1 MELAIYYCRGREL
14 KDAIIVAYL
23 LEYYSRNPTNCVG
36 WMCTVSKAIP
46 LLFKYNYDDFARK
59 LFIRCFADQGLSGQD
74 PDEILPKGYKGYLES
89 YNSDTK
95 FRALIPIV
103 KLKSD
108 ESAKL
113 KWYDRN
119 WIWKKFKDLINKF
132 KEYRNFEKSPLALR
146 VVPFPG
152 FTINR
157 IKEQKKKHNLF
168 KNILNLFR
176 PIFIPPVHQIKQS
189 EKNKLSPFSRMIRN
203 ENNDDIY
210 DNPAIEAVIDF
221 RWQKTKYLLYFFC
234 LQFLIFAIC
243 FVLVSLAYLDRG
255 FIVNGN
261 FLLVLIIVFYYLA
274 IYRFIIKVKQIRHRG
289 YKYIFDL
296 LNIVEMISIILPVTV
311 MSIMLYDFRLSDG
324 FGIIEETDSKL
335 VVEISFSIF
344 LTWIQFILFLRI
356 RSDIGIYIYYVVI
369 IFQAIIPFLWFILLR
384 DPKNIKIKEST
395 YSGNATNLSTNETL
409 NIDLK
414 SDFNPKSSD
423 DNPFSTFYTAME
435 AAYFWISGDWVQRD
449 NFDYWAVDL
458 FTLIASIF
466 LVIILQNILIAFMK

>member
-1 MELAIYYCRGREL
+1 
-14 KDAIIVAYL
+14 
-23 LEYYSRNPTNCVG
+23 
-36 WMCTVSKAIP
+36 
-46 LLFKYNYDDFARK
+46 
-59 LFIRCFADQGLSGQD
+59 CFADQGLSGQD

-221 RWQKTKYLLYFFC
+221 L
-234 LQFLIFAIC
+234 
-243 FVLVSLAYLDRG
+243 SLAYLDRG

-344 LTWIQFILFLRI
+344 LIWIQF
-356 RSDIGIYIYYVVI
+356 
-369 IFQAIIPFLWFILLR
+369 
-384 DPKNIKIKEST
+384 
-395 YSGNATNLSTNETL
+395 
-409 NIDLK
+409 
-414 SDFNPKSSD
+414 
-423 DNPFSTFYTAME
+423 
-435 AAYFWISGDWVQRD
+435 
-449 NFDYWAVDL
+449 
-458 FTLIASIF
+458 
-466 LVIILQNILIAFMK
+466 